1 LKSHVQASAREPIAL
16 SQHMEVLAYCVVPD
30 NASRDEGLQTF
41 RAPPVVLSTC

>member
-1 LKSHVQASAREPIAL
+1 L
-16 SQHMEVLAYCVVPD
+16 PD